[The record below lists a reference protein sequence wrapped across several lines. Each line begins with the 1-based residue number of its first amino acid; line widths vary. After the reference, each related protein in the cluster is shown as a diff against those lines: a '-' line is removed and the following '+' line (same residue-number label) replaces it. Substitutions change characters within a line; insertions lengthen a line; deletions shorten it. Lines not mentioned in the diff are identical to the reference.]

1 MQSVLRQRIFN
12 EHRRVI
18 VPLIVVLLAN
28 VVVYAAFVY
37 PLSQRVSN
45 VAQRNLTAAASLA
58 SARREY
64 AVASGTVSGKSRASR
79 ELNTFYTDVLPTDLA
94 GARRLTH
101 LRLAQLARQSGLR
114 LQDATYAPEERRRDS
129 SLDRLQIRME
139 LTGSY
144 PAFRNFIHQLEASSD
159 FVVIDNLELSE
170 EQQGDSQLTVRL
182 DLSTYY
188 RRPTS

>member
-1 MQSVLRQRIFN
+1 MTSGIAARIFD

-18 VPLIVVLLAN
+18 VPLIVALLLN
-28 VVVYAAFVY
+28 VVAYAAFVY
-37 PLSQRVSN
+37 PLSQRVAN

-58 SARREY
+58 SARRDY
-64 AVASGTVSGKSRASR
+64 AVASGTVSGKARASR
-79 ELNTFYTDVLPTDLA
+79 ELNTFYTEVLPTDLA

-101 LRLAQLARQSGLR
+101 LRLAQLARQSGLQ

-129 SLDRLQIRME
+129 SLERLQIRME

-144 PAFRNFIHQLEASSD
+144 PAFRTFIHQLEASAD

-170 EQQGDSQLTVRL
+170 EQQGQSQLTVRL
-182 DLSTYY
+182 DMSTYY
-188 RRPTS
+188 RRATS